1 MEGINLQVL
10 FQTTKIQN
18 LKAIH
23 NIFCKEDIQALI
35 DEVSSTVLYE
45 VFDTF
50 PPEPLSPEVTAILQ
64 NFLKYFLFL
73 KLFDFLFSEYNLK
86 ITQGEIIRNGATY
99 LIPNDLGINRRN
111 QAKIKFFSLCENF
124 SKLGLPA
131 QFKLKKE
138 FQYLIN
144 YF

>member
-1 MEGINLQVL
+1 MNFPQAL
-10 FQTTKIQN
+10 FFQN
-18 LKAIH
+18 DSVDLS
-23 NIFCKEDIQALI
+23 IFCKEDIQALI
-35 DEVSSTVLYE
+35 DEVSSTVLNE

-50 PPEPLSPEVTAILQ
+50 PPEPHSPEVTTILQ

-99 LIPNDLGINRRN
+99 LIPNDLGTNRRN

-124 SKLGLPA
+124 SKLGLPS
-131 QFKLKKE
+131 QFKLKSE

>member
-1 MEGINLQVL
+1 MNFPQAL
-10 FQTTKIQN
+10 FFQN
-18 LKAIH
+18 DSVDLS
-23 NIFCKEDIQALI
+23 IFCKEDIQALI
-35 DEVSSTVLYE
+35 DEVSSTVLNE

-50 PPEPLSPEVTAILQ
+50 SPEPFSPEVTTILQ

-99 LIPNDLGINRRN
+99 LIPNDLGTNRRN

-124 SKLGLPA
+124 KALGLPA
-131 QFKLKKE
+131 QFQLKKE

>member
-1 MEGINLQVL
+1 MNFPQAL
-10 FQTTKIQN
+10 FFQN
-18 LKAIH
+18 DSVDLSV
-23 NIFCKEDIQALI
+23 FCKEDIQALI
-35 DEVSSTVLYE
+35 DEVSSTVLNE

-50 PPEPLSPEVTAILQ
+50 SPEPLSPEVTTILQ

-99 LIPNDLGINRRN
+99 LIPNDLGTNRRN

-124 SKLGLPA
+124 SELGLPS

>member
-1 MEGINLQVL
+1 MNFPQAL
-10 FQTTKIQN
+10 FFQN
-18 LKAIH
+18 DSVDLS
-23 NIFCKEDIQALI
+23 IFCKEDIQALI
-35 DEVSSTVLYE
+35 DEVSSTVLNE

-50 PPEPLSPEVTAILQ
+50 SPEPLSPEVTTILQ

-99 LIPNDLGINRRN
+99 LIPNDLGTNRRN

-124 SKLGLPA
+124 SKLGLPP

>member
-1 MEGINLQVL
+1 MNFPQAL
-10 FQTTKIQN
+10 FFQN
-18 LKAIH
+18 DTVDLS
-23 NIFCKEDIQALI
+23 IFCKDDIQSLI
-35 DEVSSTVLYE
+35 NDVSSTVFLE

-50 PPEPLSPEVTAILQ
+50 PQEPYAQEDEGALQ

-99 LIPNDLGINRRN
+99 LIPNELGINRRN
-111 QAKIKFFSLCENF
+111 QVKLKFFSLCENF
-124 SKLGLPA
+124 SKLGLPP

>member
-1 MEGINLQVL
+1 MNFPQAL
-10 FQTTKIQN
+10 FFQN
-18 LKAIH
+18 DSVDLS
-23 NIFCKEDIQALI
+23 IFCKEDIQSLI
-35 DEVSSTVLYE
+35 NDVSSTVLNE

-50 PPEPLSPEVTAILQ
+50 PPEPLSPEVTTILQ

-99 LIPNDLGINRRN
+99 LIPNDLGTNRRN

-124 SKLGLPA
+124 SKLGLPS
-131 QFKLKKE
+131 QFELKKE

>member
-1 MEGINLQVL
+1 MNFPQAL
-10 FQTTKIQN
+10 FFQN
-18 LKAIH
+18 DSVDLS
-23 NIFCKEDIQALI
+23 IFCKEDIQALI
-35 DEVSSTVLYE
+35 NDVSSTVLNE
-45 VFDTF
+45 VFADF
-50 PPEPLSPEVTAILQ
+50 PQEPYAQEDEATLQ

-86 ITQGEIIRNGATY
+86 ITQGEILRNGATY
-99 LIPNDLGINRRN
+99 LIPNELGTSRKN
-111 QAKIKFFSLCENF
+111 QAKLKFFTLCENF
-124 SKLGLPA
+124 SKLGLPP

>member
-1 MEGINLQVL
+1 MNFPQAL
-10 FQTTKIQN
+10 FFQN
-18 LKAIH
+18 DSVDLS
-23 NIFCKEDIQALI
+23 IFCKEDIQALI
-35 DEVSSTVLYE
+35 DEVSSTVLNE

-50 PPEPLSPEVTAILQ
+50 PPEPLSPEVTTILQ

-99 LIPNDLGINRRN
+99 LIPNDLGTNRRN

-124 SKLGLPA
+124 SKLGLPS
-131 QFKLKKE
+131 QFKLKRE

>member
-1 MEGINLQVL
+1 MVFSQSL
-10 FQTTKIQN
+10 FFQDDTVD
-18 LKAIH
+18 LS
-23 NIFCKEDIQALI
+23 IFCKEDIQDLI
-35 DEVSSTVLYE
+35 DDVSSTVFFE
-45 VFDTF
+45 VFETF
-50 PPEPLSPEVTAILQ
+50 PQEPYTPEITGILQ

-86 ITQGEIIRNGATY
+86 ITQGEILRNGATY
-99 LIPNDLGINRRN
+99 LIPNELGINRKN

-124 SKLGLPA
+124 SKLGLPS

>member
-1 MEGINLQVL
+1 MNFPQAL
-10 FQTTKIQN
+10 FFQN
-18 LKAIH
+18 DTVDLS
-23 NIFCKEDIQALI
+23 IFCKEDIQDLV
-35 DEVSSTVLYE
+35 DDVSSTVLNE

-50 PPEPLSPEVTAILQ
+50 PPEPLSPEVTTILQ

-99 LIPNDLGINRRN
+99 LIPNDLGTNRRN

-124 SKLGLPA
+124 SKLGLPS

>member
-1 MEGINLQVL
+1 MNFPQAL
-10 FQTTKIQN
+10 FFQN
-18 LKAIH
+18 DTVDLS
-23 NIFCKEDIQALI
+23 IFCKEDIQDLVDDVSSI
-35 DEVSSTVLYE
+35 VFDEVFEPFS
-45 VFDTF
+45 
-50 PPEPLSPEVTAILQ
+50 PEPLSPEVTATLQ

-99 LIPNDLGINRRN
+99 LIPAELGINKKN
-111 QAKIKFFSLCENF
+111 QAKLKFFSLCENF
-124 SKLGLPA
+124 SKLGLPS

>member
-1 MEGINLQVL
+1 MNFPQAL
-10 FQTTKIQN
+10 FFQN
-18 LKAIH
+18 DSVDLS
-23 NIFCKEDIQALI
+23 IFCKEDIQALI
-35 DEVSSTVLYE
+35 DEVSSTVLNE

-50 PPEPLSPEVTAILQ
+50 SPEPLSPEVTTILQ

-99 LIPNDLGINRRN
+99 LIPNDLGTNRIN

-124 SKLGLPA
+124 SKLGLPS

>member
-1 MEGINLQVL
+1 MNFPQAL
-10 FQTTKIQN
+10 FFQN
-18 LKAIH
+18 DSVDLS
-23 NIFCKEDIQALI
+23 IFCKEDIQALI
-35 DEVSSTVLYE
+35 DEVSSTVLHE

-50 PPEPLSPEVTAILQ
+50 PTEPHSPEVTAILQ

-99 LIPNDLGINRRN
+99 LIPNDLGTNRRN

-124 SKLGLPA
+124 SKLGLPS
-131 QFKLKKE
+131 QFKLKRE

>member
-1 MEGINLQVL
+1 MNFPQAL
-10 FQTTKIQN
+10 FFQN
-18 LKAIH
+18 DTVDLS
-23 NIFCKEDIQALI
+23 IFCKDDIQPLI
-35 DEVSSTVLYE
+35 NDVSSTVFLE
-45 VFDTF
+45 VFEPF
-50 PPEPLSPEVTAILQ
+50 SPEPLSPEVTATLQ

-86 ITQGEIIRNGATY
+86 ITQGEILRNGATY
-99 LIPNDLGINRRN
+99 LIPNELGINRRN

-124 SKLGLPA
+124 SKLGLPP

>member
-1 MEGINLQVL
+1 MNFPQAL
-10 FQTTKIQN
+10 FFQN
-18 LKAIH
+18 DTVDLS
-23 NIFCKEDIQALI
+23 IFCKEDIQALI
-35 DEVSSTVLYE
+35 DEVSSTVLTE
-45 VFDTF
+45 VFDDF
-50 PPEPLSPEVTAILQ
+50 PTEPLSPEVTAILQ

-86 ITQGEIIRNGATY
+86 ITQGEILRNGATY
-99 LIPNDLGINRRN
+99 LIPNELGTNRKN

-124 SKLGLPA
+124 SKLGLPS

>member
-1 MEGINLQVL
+1 MNFPQAL
-10 FQTTKIQN
+10 FFQN
-18 LKAIH
+18 DSVDLS
-23 NIFCKEDIQALI
+23 IFCKEDIQALI
-35 DEVSSTVLYE
+35 DEVSSTVLNE

-50 PPEPLSPEVTAILQ
+50 SPEPLSPEVTTILQ

-99 LIPNDLGINRRN
+99 LIPNDLGTNRRN

-124 SKLGLPA
+124 SELGLPS